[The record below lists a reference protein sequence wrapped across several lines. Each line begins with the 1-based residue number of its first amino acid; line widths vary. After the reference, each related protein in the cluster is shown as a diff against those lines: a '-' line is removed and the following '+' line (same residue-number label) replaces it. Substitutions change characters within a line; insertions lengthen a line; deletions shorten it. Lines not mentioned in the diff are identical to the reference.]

1 MPVMQQ
7 SMLRDAGVVGAG
19 GAGFPTYAK
28 TAGTAEIVLGN
39 GAECE
44 PLLRVDQGLME
55 HCAGEVARG
64 LRLAA
69 DLVQAPRRLIGLKAK
84 HKRAGAALEAAGVEI
99 VGLPDF
105 YPIGDEHL
113 LVYEMTGRLVPQA
126 GLPLDVGVVTQ
137 NIETLVNVARAAEG
151 RPVIDTYVTVVG
163 EVAQGREICAPV
175 GMRIR
180 DVIAACGGATVEPFA
195 VIEGGPMMGFLVDD
209 IDRPVTKTTKGL
221 IVVGDDHPLPLLKR
235 SAATPNPRALKITQ
249 SACCQCH
256 ICTDLCP
263 RFLLGHTILPD
274 RSVGNLHMAK
284 GDAQV
289 LESAALCTQCN
300 LCGYFACPLRLFPS
314 EVHANVKRM
323 MARLELPPHKAE
335 KRVTV
340 PPPYRDF
347 RRVPSRRL
355 LQRLWLERY
364 ERPLIW
370 DENSY
375 EPADVAI
382 RLLQHIGAPARPEVR
397 VGDRVLRGDRI
408 ADVPADQLGVPVH
421 ASIDGRVVA
430 VDEVEIT
437 IAA

>member
-19 GAGFPTYAK
+19 GAGFPTYVK
-28 TAGTAEIVLGN
+28 MAGTAEIVLGN

-64 LRLAA
+64 LQLAA

-84 HKRAGAALEAAGVEI
+84 YKRAAAALEATGAETL
-99 VGLPDF
+99 GLPDF

-137 NIETLVNVARAAEG
+137 NIETLVNIARAAEG

-163 EVAQGREICAPV
+163 EVAQGREVCVPV

-195 VIEGGPMMGFLVDD
+195 VVEGGPMMGFLVDD
-209 IDRPVTKTTKGL
+209 LDLPVTKTTKGL
-221 IVVGDDHPLPLLKR
+221 IVVGGDHPLPLLKR
-235 SAATPNPRALKITQ
+235 SAAAPSPRALKITQ

-263 RFLLGHTILPD
+263 RFLLGHAILPD

-289 LESAALCTQCN
+289 LESSALCTQCN
-300 LCGYFACPLRLFPS
+300 LCGYFACPLRLLPS

-323 MARLELPPHKAE
+323 MEQLELPAHKAE
-335 KRVTV
+335 KRATV

-355 LQRLWLERY
+355 LQRLWLEQY
-364 ERPLIW
+364 DRPLVW
-370 DENSY
+370 DEDRY
-375 EPADVAI
+375 EPADVAV
-382 RLLQHIGAPARPEVR
+382 RLLQHVGTPACPEVR
-397 VGDRVLRGDRI
+397 VGDRVERGDRI
-408 ADVPADQLGVPVH
+408 AGVPADQLGVPVH